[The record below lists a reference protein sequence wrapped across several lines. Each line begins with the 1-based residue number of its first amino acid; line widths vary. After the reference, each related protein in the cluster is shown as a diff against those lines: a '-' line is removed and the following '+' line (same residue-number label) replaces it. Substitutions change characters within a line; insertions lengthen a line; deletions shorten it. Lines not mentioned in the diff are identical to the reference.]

1 MNGIAKSELSLNLA
15 LHFQE
20 EKKQRISRTANK
32 QFKETSI
39 KKKKRWEKQSP
50 QTAPFPAIKGPGG
63 TGTEDATR

>member
-32 QFKETSI
+32 QFEETSI
-39 KKKKRWEKQSP
+39 KKKKDEKNKVPKLPHSLQ
-50 QTAPFPAIKGPGG
+50 
-63 TGTEDATR
+63 